1 LLDFP
6 GYASL
11 CSFVTLI
18 RSYFDATTSLNAFV
32 CLFLSSA
39 TLNVCFPEQ
48 EDAVHRLYYA
58 LHVVMSFVMCV
69 ATTHPKFAFFDFRY
83 QGFFLIMSSIIVRFW
98 TLGMWL
104 LFLKVDGNMRSK
116 PGNC

>member
-1 LLDFP
+1 M
-6 GYASL
+6 
-11 CSFVTLI
+11 
-18 RSYFDATTSLNAFV
+18 
-32 CLFLSSA
+32 
-39 TLNVCFPEQ
+39 
-48 EDAVHRLYYA
+48 HRLYYA